1 MPVEGRGLGSGLTQD
16 VVRERRLGNVA
27 TPVSVQK
34 LQTALHAK
42 AKTEAEF
49 RFYAL
54 YDKIYREDILAH
66 AYAQCRSN
74 KGAPGVDGQDFSD
87 VEAYGL
93 ERWLG
98 ELAIALKEET
108 YRPDPIRRVFI
119 PKPNGKLRPLGISTL
134 RDRVCM
140 TAAMLVLN
148 PIFEADLPPE
158 QYAYRAGRNAQ
169 QAVIEAQGTL
179 YRGHLDVV
187 DADLADYF
195 GSIAHADLMRS
206 LARRIVDS
214 RVLHLIK
221 MWLECAVEETDDRGR
236 KKRTK
241 EAKDSG
247 RRIPQ
252 GSPISPLLANLYMRR
267 FVLEWKRR
275 GLERRLRSRIV
286 TYADDLVILCRR
298 GKPEEALHPPREIMA
313 RLKLAVNEEKT
324 RICKVPESEFEF
336 LGYTFGRMYKRTTG
350 QVYVGVRP
358 SKKSIRRMVEK
369 IHAMTTVSTTW
380 QATTQMV
387 EQLNRTLRGWA
398 NYFQV
403 GTVLPAYRALDNYT
417 AVRLRR
423 WLRRKHKVRRSR
435 GGSYPLSHLYGYFGL
450 VRLTKR
456 GRGPS
461 WATA

>member
-1 MPVEGRGLGSGLTQD
+1 MPVEGRDLGSGLTQD
-16 VVRERRLGNVA
+16 VVKERRLGNLA
-27 TPVSVQK
+27 TPASVQK

-74 KGAPGVDGQDFSD
+74 KGAPGVDGQDFSE
-87 VEAYGL
+87 VEAYGGQ
-93 ERWLG
+93 RWLG

-140 TAAMLVLN
+140 TAAMLVLD

-158 QYAYRAGRNAQ
+158 QYAYRQGRNAQ
-169 QAVIEAQGTL
+169 QAVIDAEETL
-179 YRGHLDVV
+179 YQGHLDVV

-195 GSIAHADLMRS
+195 GSIPHADLMRS

-221 MWLECAVEETDDRGR
+221 MWLECAVEGTDDRGR
-236 KKRTK
+236 KKRTT

-247 RRIPQ
+247 RGIPQ

-267 FVLEWKRR
+267 FVLGWKKL
-275 GLERRLRSRIV
+275 GLEASLGSRIV
-286 TYADDLVILCRR
+286 TYADDLVILCTR
-298 GKPEEALHPPREIMA
+298 GNAEQALVRMRELMG
-313 RLKLAVNEEKT
+313 RLKLTVNEEKT
-324 RICKVPESEFEF
+324 RICTVPEGTFDF
-336 LGYTFGRMYKRTTG
+336 LGYTFGRMYQRTTG
-350 QVYVGVRP
+350 RAYLGMRP
-358 SKKSIRRMVEK
+358 SKKSIRRTVEK
-369 IHAMTTVSTTW
+369 IHALTTNSMTW
-380 QATTQMV
+380 QDTTELV

-403 GTVLPAYRALDNYT
+403 GTVRPAYRALDNYT

-423 WLRRKHKVRRSR
+423 WLRRKHKTRGRR
-435 GGSYPLSHLYGYFGL
+435 GGTYPLSHLYGYFGL
-450 VRLTKR
+450 VRLTQL

-461 WATA
+461 WVKA